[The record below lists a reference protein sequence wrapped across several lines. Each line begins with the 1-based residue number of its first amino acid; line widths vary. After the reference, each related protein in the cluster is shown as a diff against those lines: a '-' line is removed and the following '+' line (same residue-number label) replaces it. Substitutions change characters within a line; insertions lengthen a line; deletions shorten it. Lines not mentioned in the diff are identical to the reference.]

1 MVKRRCGAIGTNLRR
16 DDRRAPRGAGFW
28 PGAPPCKDRAIATAR
43 IRPEDV
49 HALVPIKRL
58 DRAKGRLA
66 GVLSQAERGALML
79 TLLDVVLTALRG
91 AGIER
96 VTLVTAEAIERP
108 GVAVWHDRDLPWN
121 EALAAATRELVSE
134 PVVAFVSAD
143 LPNVQAA
150 DVTALLAATP
160 GRGIA
165 IARADDAGTNAIV
178 MRPPGA
184 MPTLFGAPGSAALH
198 ARTAEAAGLAATIV
212 DQPGLAF
219 DLDTPEHLSSIVR
232 R

>member
-1 MVKRRCGAIGTNLRR
+1 
-16 DDRRAPRGAGFW
+16 
-28 PGAPPCKDRAIATAR
+28 
-43 IRPEDV
+43 
-49 HALVPIKRL
+49 VPIKRL

-96 VTLVTAEAIERP
+96 ITLVTAETIERN
-108 GVAVWHDRDLPWN
+108 GVEVWHDRDLPWN
-121 EALAAATRELVSE
+121 EALAAATRELVIE

-150 DVTALLAATP
+150 DVVALLAATP
-160 GRGIA
+160 ERGIA
-165 IARADDAGTNAIV
+165 IARAEDAGTNAIA

-184 MPTLFGAPGSAALH
+184 LRTLFGEPGSAALH
-198 ARTAEAAGLAATIV
+198 ARAAQSAGLAAAIV
-212 DQPGLAF
+212 DRPGLAF

-232 R
+232 P